1 MGSFSIVHWLIL
13 LTIVLLFFG
22 GGKLGEL
29 GKGMGEGIKNFKK
42 GLSDDDHSEAEA
54 LKKRIAELEAKN
66 KEPPKD
72 G

>member
-1 MGSFSIVHWLIL
+1 MGSMSIVHWLIV
-13 LTIVLLFFG
+13 LTIVLLLFG

-42 GLSDDDHSEAEA
+42 GLADDDGTEAAA

-66 KEPPKD
+66 KEAPKD

>member
-1 MGSFSIVHWLIL
+1 MGSMSIVHWLIL

-22 GGKLGEL
+22 GGKLGDL

-42 GLSDDDHSEAEA
+42 GLTDDEPSENAD

-66 KEPPKD
+66 KENKPE
-72 G
+72 